1 LSSIDFTALGVTEE
15 QLQRA
20 AELVLAERRE
30 NEFLLTEPYL
40 FHEKVLCPERL
51 RSYLRP
57 FHKDGLEWATRKGGK
72 RLKLILWPRGH
83 LKSTIFTQGESIR
96 LATLNPN
103 IRILINASKADLGE
117 TFLTSIKGTLAS
129 EEYVRR
135 YGNVLPNNRSG
146 KHFRNNQKELTFLTR
161 TNTSL
166 KEPTITI
173 SGLDATKTSQ
183 HYDVIFHD
191 DLVMRENVGN
201 FEMMDKV
208 WKVWQDSLD
217 LLEPDGVMFVIGT
230 RWHPLDLY
238 GRILS
243 DYVDERCFDGATT
256 HHVPHCKCHFDVSI
270 LTLKNEKGDYIFDS
284 KFDENIASQLRTV
297 KGVREF
303 CTPADAPILMSDFS
317 EKPIALVEKGDTIIG
332 FGEHSKLF
340 PVKVLD
346 TGTLEA
352 EVFEYVMSDGSTIRC
367 TKEHKWFR
375 RWGRP
380 YVPAV
385 IGSRLVSLKP
395 LPPVEHQREWDWLGG
410 FLDGEGA
417 INALNTTSAIMATQ
431 SIANTVCCE
440 RLEKCLA
447 TLNIPYSRY
456 YRDNSSRPNWSDSY
470 TYSLN
475 GGWELWRKLL
485 AYTNMAKK
493 KQLIQKLLFNSASQS
508 HKTFVVSMRSLGVQP
523 VYWLKTESGN
533 YISQRYFSSNS
544 AQYENNPANAETVWF
559 NSDDIK
565 ASLISASEINNLRN
579 KLVWYMMVDP
589 AESIERRSSY
599 TAVVCVGVD
608 HSTGHL
614 YVDYATQS
622 RVDTAGFINL
632 IFDAH
637 FKMNP
642 HRFAMEK
649 TTRKALEYVI
659 KDKMAQYGRFFSIED
674 LNPALGNAPNAK
686 ETRIRSLRPLFE
698 AKRIHINENLTDLI
712 SILYTIPSSPTF
724 DLPDV
729 LSYIFQLVPQG
740 LGAVGAAPNQLVPVL
755 QNKGLQYA
763 VSRRTVDP
771 ITRRCGTRGES
782 GDSPRITRIYPA
794 IRSFGKRKIR

>member
-1 LSSIDFTALGVTEE
+1 LSSINFTALGVTEE

-129 EEYVRR
+129 EEYTRR

-243 DYVDERCFDGATT
+243 DYVDERCFDGGTT
-256 HHVPHCKCHFDVSI
+256 HHVPHCKCQFDVSV
-270 LTLKNEKGDYIFDS
+270 LTLKNDKGDYIFDS

-303 CTPADAPILMSDFS
+303 
-317 EKPIALVEKGDTIIG
+317 
-332 FGEHSKLF
+332 
-340 PVKVLD
+340 
-346 TGTLEA
+346 
-352 EVFEYVMSDGSTIRC
+352 
-367 TKEHKWFR
+367 
-375 RWGRP
+375 
-380 YVPAV
+380 
-385 IGSRLVSLKP
+385 
-395 LPPVEHQREWDWLGG
+395 
-410 FLDGEGA
+410 
-417 INALNTTSAIMATQ
+417 
-431 SIANTVCCE
+431 
-440 RLEKCLA
+440 
-447 TLNIPYSRY
+447 
-456 YRDNSSRPNWSDSY
+456 
-470 TYSLN
+470 
-475 GGWELWRKLL
+475 
-485 AYTNMAKK
+485 
-493 KQLIQKLLFNSASQS
+493 
-508 HKTFVVSMRSLGVQP
+508 
-523 VYWLKTESGN
+523 
-533 YISQRYFSSNS
+533 S

-565 ASLISASEINNLRN
+565 ASLISPSEINNLRS
-579 KLVWYMMVDP
+579 KLVWYMLVDP
-589 AESIERRSSY
+589 AESIERRSSF

-608 HSTGHL
+608 HSTGHW
-614 YVDYATQS
+614 YVDFATQS

-637 FKMNP
+637 IKMNP

-649 TTRKALEYVI
+649 TTRKALEYVL

-674 LNPALGNAPNAK
+674 LNPALGNTPNAK
-686 ETRIRSLRPLFE
+686 EVRIRSLRPLFE

-712 SILYTIPSSPTF
+712 NILYTIPSSPTF
-724 DLPDV
+724 DLADV
-729 LSYIFQLVPQG
+729 LSYTFQLVPQG
-740 LGAVGAAPNQLVPVL
+740 LGAVGTPPTPLVPVL

-763 VSRRTVDP
+763 VSRRAVDP
-771 ITRRCGTRGES
+771 ISGRCGTRGES
-782 GDSPRITRIYPA
+782 GFSPITRIHSIVRP
-794 IRSFGKRKIR
+794 FGKRKVR